1 MPTTCGA
8 LIVDELLIYRRV
20 RSFMLSLFKRAS
32 FYRARKPRKRE
43 CVQACVSL
51 SNGDN
56 GKPCTYYYYY
66 YVCSPFSFFLSLR
79 VPFFFFFLPSHRIIT
94 TTFLAH
100 NYIDTYNNYSDIIT
114 NTHSTETAPRPSNSA
129 PRKKNLPCIL
139 EGIEDA
145 QPRSAF
151 FPWEC

>member
-32 FYRARKPRKRE
+32 FYGARKPRKRE

-66 YVCSPFSFFLSLR
+66 YVCSPFSFFSFASSTIL
-79 VPFFFFFLPSHRIIT
+79 FFFSTFASYHYNYIRFSHII
-94 TTFLAH
+94 
-100 NYIDTYNNYSDIIT
+100 IDTYNNYSDIIT
-114 NTHSTETAPRPSNSA
+114 NTRSTETAPRPSNSA

-139 EGIEDA
+139 EGIEDT

-151 FPWEC
+151 FP